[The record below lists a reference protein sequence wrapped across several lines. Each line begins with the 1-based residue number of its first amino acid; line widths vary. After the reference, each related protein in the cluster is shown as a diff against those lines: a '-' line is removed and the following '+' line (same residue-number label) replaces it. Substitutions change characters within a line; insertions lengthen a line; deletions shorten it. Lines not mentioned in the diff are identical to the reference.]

1 MKCDSSFIH
10 KCDTDYIVVLFIEK
24 FSQSPLP
31 LTLYHNGK
39 TSLRAGSKF

>member
-1 MKCDSSFIH
+1 MWFFFIH

-31 LTLYHNGK
+31 DTLPQWENLLEG
-39 TSLRAGSKF
+39 RV